1 MSKKFV
7 EDVEKII
14 RVNLGNNNFRWSST
28 VDLDLDIKD
37 KETVVMLITGDH
49 YKENMQNNA
58 ACFEGWAAVLKTYFM
73 PDEKRGNNYQ
83 FVKLS
88 LPALNN
94 EKLNSGHGKRF
105 LYRALRFSEQ
115 YSWFKLED
123 TLQKEVNEF
132 KEYLEGHKGEHKEKL
147 LNNLPGDKFDGEYK
161 NDGIN
166 MFTESIMEKFIYEHK
181 EDVLSPL
188 FKDSKNIIVNRQMPV
203 GLFEGSVEKQNKI
216 FTGGKSAIDL
226 WAYDPAKPEEFSVFE
241 LKFQNKMIGI
251 ISEIFFYAN
260 YMYDLLNKQGSF
272 TLNVKEDD
280 ASAKRGYGTLI
291 KECNDKIEKIN
302 AVMLAD
308 YENMHPVITSKLLET
323 LNGNDGRRI
332 KYSAEK
338 YKVGRIEVV
347 GDIEILNNN

>member
-1 MSKKFV
+1 MNKEFTK
-7 EDVEKII
+7 EVEKII

-28 VDLDLDIKD
+28 VGLYKD

-73 PDEKRGNNYQ
+73 DKNYN
-83 FVKLS
+83 FVKLKCVEIPS
-88 LPALNN
+88 PSPEKGILEN
-94 EKLNSGHGKRF
+94 EHANRF
-105 LYRALRFSEQ
+105 LYRALRFSQQ
-115 YSWFKLED
+115 YKDWFRLED
-123 TLQKEVNEF
+123 DLQGKVNEF
-132 KEYLEGHKGEHKEKL
+132 EKYLEGHKGEHKEKL